1 MSFEIVPVMNGRAY
15 ALVAICMVSLGVVAC
30 DSGASRGLIPGPT
43 PTPGSVMLSSSSL
56 AFTTIG
62 ASDAQTVTVKQ
73 SNYSGAFTASGT
85 TCAGIATIS
94 AATAAS
100 FSVTPVAAGSCTFTI
115 TGGGGQSAA
124 LTIGVTTT
132 TVGGS

>member
-1 MSFEIVPVMNGRAY
+1 
-15 ALVAICMVSLGVVAC
+15 
-30 DSGASRGLIPGPT
+30 
-43 PTPGSVMLSSSSL
+43 MLSPSSL
-56 AFTTIG
+56 AFTATG
-62 ASDAQTVTVKQ
+62 ASNAQTVAVTQ
-73 SNYSGAFTASGT
+73 GNYSGAFTASGT
-85 TCAGIATIS
+85 TCTGIATIS

-115 TGGGGQSAA
+115 TGSGGQSAA